1 MVNSSAYKGFT
12 IAKKAKKMAKSLV
25 LITFVANLLAMGLFT
40 GQVSA
45 QNMGIQAYGLDTFA
59 GSSTILKTSRMSPD
73 QEVNFVVSK
82 PDGLVLTLPARTDLS
97 GVAKLELY
105 DYHTKKAGEY
115 RVGVYMRGEKWNDLS
130 GRESTFKVFASDLS
144 VEKSTVQIN
153 KTMIKSDGIDLANVK
168 VKLVDD
174 FENALVGHSV
184 KLLSSRSEDKIQA
197 KSSVTNENGEM
208 EFVVASSTKGLSG
221 FTIMDTTEDAILDQR
236 LSVAFVEGTVMADA
250 GGDLIKTAWAQDA
263 GPLTG
268 FELMEF
274 PTSIKAKQNVSFKV
288 RAIDAQGL
296 TVQNYTGTIRFSAE
310 GDNSSGVDLPEN
322 YKFLAED
329 LGEHQFNLGLSF
341 TEAGT
346 YKVLVNDI
354 NDKFKQG
361 EKTLVVSSA
370 SGANGSLDGET
381 PSGNAT
387 INSPAPGT
395 YSQNVQTISG
405 TVPSSTLAQ
414 IFDNNMMI
422 GSTPV
427 GVTGAF
433 SFQTPVL
440 NEGNHEFYVVA
451 MDQVTNEVKA
461 TSNKVAVK
469 IDTSAPEIEQ
479 LDISPKTGIT
489 AGSVIDIAI
498 YSDANLSQ
506 AAAIFNFDIV
516 ELTPS
521 IEDPSKYVGQIQ
533 APAQPGI
540 YPMDFLLVDELGNEV
555 TLKSVAELN
564 IDANGG
570 SVTQEEL
577 PENNEPE
584 NNEPENN
591 EPEIP
596 VNNEPKEGLPSQVS
610 GLIAY
615 GSDKRITLVWD
626 AATDDKL
633 VQKYKIYYGSEVQAL
648 NQTVVTK
655 DASTTWYIP
664 GLENGKEYFFSIS
677 AIDSEGNESENRS
690 EIVSGIPFVLE
701 INNALENKPEQSI
714 EEGSVRPAAYT
725 GQLPNRTPNNGPGV
739 LVLLV
744 GSAVSGLVLTRKKK

>member
-1 MVNSSAYKGFT
+1 MVNYRASQWVKNGFT
-12 IAKKAKKMAKSLV
+12 ITKSTKRVAKSMILATFLV
-25 LITFVANLLAMGLFT
+25 NLLMTAG
-40 GQVSA
+40 VASA
-45 QNMGIQAYGLDTFA
+45 QDMGIQAYGLDTFA
-59 GSSTILKTSRMSPD
+59 GSPTILKTSRISPD
-73 QEVNFVVSK
+73 QEINFVVSK

-115 RVGVYMRGEKWNDLS
+115 TVAAYLRGERWNDLS
-130 GRESTFKVFASDLS
+130 GRENTFRVFASDLS
-144 VEKSTVQIN
+144 VEKSTVEIDR
-153 KTMIKSDGIDLANVK
+153 TMIKADGIDLANVK

-174 FENALVGHSV
+174 FENPLVGHSV
-184 KLLSSRSEDKIQA
+184 KMVSSRSEDRIQA
-197 KSSVTNENGEM
+197 KGPLTNEKGEM
-208 EFVVASSTKGLSG
+208 EFVMASSVKGLSG

-236 LSVAFVEGTVMADA
+236 VSVAFMDGAMVADA
-250 GGDLIKTAWAQDA
+250 GGDLIKTAFAQDA
-263 GPLTG
+263 GPLAG
-268 FELMEF
+268 FELSGF
-274 PTSIKAKQNVSFKV
+274 PTSIKAKENVSFKV
-288 RAIDAQGL
+288 RAIDAEGL

-341 TEAGT
+341 TEDGT
-346 YKVLVNDI
+346 YKVLVNDL
-354 NDKFKQG
+354 NDKFKAG
-361 EKTLVVSSA
+361 EKTVVVTSA
-370 SGANGSLDGET
+370 SGSSGSLDGEG
-381 PSGNAT
+381 SGNAT

-405 TVPSSTLAQ
+405 NVPSSTLVQ

-433 SFQTPVL
+433 SFQTPLL
-440 NEGNHEFYVVA
+440 NEGKHEFYVVA

-461 TSNKVAVK
+461 TSNKVQVT
-469 IDTSAPEIEQ
+469 IDTTAPKIEQ
-479 LDISPKTGIT
+479 LDIAPKTGIT
-489 AGSVIDIAI
+489 AGSVIDVAI

-516 ELTPS
+516 ELSPS
-521 IEDPSKYVGQIQ
+521 IEDPSKYVGQVQ

-540 YPMDFLLVDELGNEV
+540 YPIDFLLVDELGNEV

-564 IDANGG
+564 IDPNGG
-570 SVTQEEL
+570 TIVQEEL
-577 PENNEPE
+577 PNTEPENNTPENNEPE
-584 NNEPENN
+584 VPVINEPA
-591 EPEIP
+591 
-596 VNNEPKEGLPSQVS
+596 EGLPSQVS

-633 VQKYKIYYGSEVQAL
+633 VQKYKIYYGAEVQSL
-648 NQTVVTK
+648 SQTVETK

-664 GLENGKEYFFSIS
+664 GLENGKEYFFSIT

-701 INNALENKPEQSI
+701 INNALENKPDQSI
-714 EEGSVRPAAYT
+714 QEGNVRPAAYT
-725 GQLPNRTPNNGPGV
+725 GELPNRTPNNGPGV
-739 LVLLV
+739 LILLA
-744 GSAVSGLVLTRKKK
+744 GSAVSGFVFTRKKK